1 MKTDELCFPA
11 LYSSYVCIHHAREAT
26 EVSFFMNRYE
36 NIPCPI
42 CKKPL
47 GKDEDIV
54 VCPECGAPY
63 HRTCYMETGHC
74 IFPELHASGAS
85 WKPERREE
93 QGTAA
98 DERAGS
104 EVSGVKIYPRC
115 GGENP
120 PDGLFCKICGT
131 PLEGREQGQ
140 PQNGGAPYG
149 MPPFTQGMP
158 FSPFMRPNTVSPEE
172 EIDGIKAQDYA
183 AFVGR
188 SAHYFLPRFKELSDS
203 KTRVINWSAFFF
215 QGGYFLYR
223 KMYGLGILVF
233 LLNLIVSLPQT
244 YLIVQSMMSPTSLSG
259 SNVMQS
265 FTAVSMIC
273 EVLTLILR
281 FVCGFLA
288 NTLYK
293 KHCQKQIQRIQDTG
307 IAGEEYRAA
316 LTKKGGVAAKLI
328 TGLLIGYAAINMIAY
343 ILLAFL

>member
-1 MKTDELCFPA
+1 
-11 LYSSYVCIHHAREAT
+11 
-26 EVSFFMNRYE
+26 MNRYE

-63 HRTCYMETGHC
+63 HRACYMDTGHC
-74 IFPELHASGAS
+74 IFPELHASGKA
-85 WKPERREE
+85 WKPEKPVEE
-93 QGTAA
+93 TTAA
-98 DERAGS
+98 DQQTDAFPN
-104 EVSGVKIYPRC
+104 GVKLCPRC

-140 PQNGGAPYG
+140 PQNGGAAPYG
-149 MPPFTQGMP
+149 MPPFAQGMP
-158 FSPFMRPNTVSPEE
+158 FSPFMRGNTVPPDE

-183 AFVGR
+183 TFVGR
-188 SAHYFLPRFKELSDS
+188 SAHYFLPRFKELSTS
-203 KTRVINWSAFFF
+203 KTRIINWSAFFF

-223 KMYGLGILVF
+223 KMYGVGILVF
-233 LLNLIVSLPQT
+233 LLNMIVSLPQT
-244 YLIVQSMMSPTSLSG
+244 YLILQSMMSPTTLSS

-273 EVLTLILR
+273 EVLTLVVR
-281 FVCGFLA
+281 FACGFLA
-288 NTLYK
+288 NSLYK
-293 KHCQKQIQRIQDTG
+293 KHCQKQIQKVKDTG
-307 IAGEEYRAA
+307 ISGDAYRTA
-316 LTKKGGVAAKLI
+316 LVKKGGVAVKLV
-328 TGLLIGYAAINMIAY
+328 TGLLIGYAALNMILY